1 MQKKNNCSLVYNFEK
16 RSGEDSLEKRLGN
29 SLLLHR
35 TRQSENDTSG
45 PESLQDPS
53 RSNYTYRK
61 RRKRGHARF
70 ITAYIFRS
78 FFLSSFKG
86 KSQLCFSMVVEH
98 PQTTP

>member
-61 RRKRGHARF
+61 RNSRILFWFLILLFVAIFLFSLF
-70 ITAYIFRS
+70 IS
-78 FFLSSFKG
+78 G
-86 KSQLCFSMVVEH
+86 G
-98 PQTTP
+98 